1 MNEAL
6 QLLPVYL
13 AGCRK
18 LLILAGSTYTSRIWC
33 VMEIFTFLQVGKSP
47 EDIEI
52 IAITPGDTAQE
63 KARALNDLTLSFSTF
78 DASQAECYK
87 PEERQTLLAVIERG
101 FGSISG
107 FNSQV
112 RQIIFKGKVKRSA
125 TMSFARLPEQ
135 SSDEEDGFDSAALE
149 FLGREAAPVRRQKSA
164 GVQET
169 KKRWTGLKTL
179 VKVAPSP
186 RQGPEEAR

>member
-1 MNEAL
+1 MRRVAGTFRAPCCWL
-6 QLLPVYL
+6 PLLRGFVFKRRPVAY
-13 AGCRK
+13 
-18 LLILAGSTYTSRIWC
+18 
-33 VMEIFTFLQVGKSP
+33 
-47 EDIEI
+47 
-52 IAITPGDTAQE
+52 AQS
-63 KARALNDLTLSFSTF
+63 ASFDCLALNDLTLSFSTF